1 MTIKEKI
8 IALCKDNDL
17 SDKDFIRK
25 VEDEVAKLVP
35 FNHSAD
41 SFGTACGIDSN
52 FALMVHGKG
61 PVSTAVENLEEN
73 YTKRQIAVVFIDM
86 AREKGLVQQGR
97 APGMGSRSTY
107 DQVDQ
112 LLKNIS
118 KDAEDED

>member
-8 IALCKDNDL
+8 IALCTDNNL
-17 SDKDFIRK
+17 STADFIK
-25 VEDEVAKLVP
+25 GVEKEVAKLVP
-35 FNHSAD
+35 FNHNAD
-41 SFGTACGIDSN
+41 SFGRACGIQSE
-52 FALMVHGKG
+52 FGLMVKGAG

-86 AREKGLVQQGR
+86 ARHNGMMHQGA
-97 APGMGSRSTY
+97 APSNGSPY

-118 KDAEDED
+118 EDADED